1 MKKILLL
8 IFLLILSLKSSAQS
22 GSINNL
28 QTFQPR
34 SYKVK
39 NDTLVCFVKPEAYM
53 VLKQLK
59 KIPLYKETIN
69 HMDSIID
76 YQEKNIEYRDSI
88 RAINSDH
95 ENSLNSKLN
104 ECNQEYIKQNKQLKK
119 KSRISNYKNIALL
132 ILITILVLR

>member
-1 MKKILLL
+1 
-8 IFLLILSLKSSAQS
+8 
-22 GSINNL
+22 
-28 QTFQPR
+28 
-34 SYKVK
+34 
-39 NDTLVCFVKPEAYM
+39 M

-119 KSRISNYKNIALL
+119 KSRISNYKIIALL

>member
-119 KSRISNYKNIALL
+119 KSRISNYKIIALL